1 MSASIIGTLKAILSL
16 DSRQFEQG
24 AKRAQGA
31 AGTLKMGIASVAQAA
46 AGLAA
51 GVASVQTLSA
61 SVAQARQ
68 FGAALAETST
78 LIAGT
83 AEEMRALS
91 EGARELAR
99 AYGTDATEQVRAYYQ
114 AISAGVGSVSDATA
128 LLDTANKLAT
138 GGVTDITTAVDALT
152 TAVNVY
158 KGEGLTATE
167 ASDALFVAMK
177 AGKTTV
183 GELGSSLGAVLPL
196 AQSVGVGFDEVA
208 AGVAA
213 LTKGGISTQESV
225 TGLRAILAA
234 VVKPSKEASDTA
246 KALGIQFDSAA
257 LASKGLAGFLGD
269 IATKTGGSSE
279 ALSLLFGG
287 VEAII
292 PAMALAGQAGVDMN
306 DILGQMANKAGATD
320 EAFQKIAEG
329 LDKRLAVQLGL
340 ARDGMLTI
348 GNVALSGLVPAM
360 EALSSAVRVVG
371 DNLDIAGAA
380 LVGLAA
386 TTIPAMVASLTTMTG
401 GLGLATIATNA
412 LTFALGALRTAI
424 AIAGGPWGIL
434 AGAVASAAAYFLV
447 FRDNAAVAETSAY
460 NVATAEAALRGELEA
475 YATSSSPAARE
486 ESRKRVIAH
495 YETAKAALTAAQAEL
510 ALAEALGENI
520 QPGSLMDQAGP
531 EEGARTLDARRD
543 RVRELAKNAREMA
556 EAIKQTNVTG
566 GGGATIIPPPS
577 AVTPTTKAV
586 VDLGK
591 AGGAAGKKIKDGMTD
606 AEKEAKR
613 LADTLANNVSQA
625 INKVVDSGV
634 DWMLDG
640 FRGGFKGLLDIGKQ
654 TIRELVALFL
664 KNSFTVRVGL
674 GVSGGVAG
682 ATAAAASSGSS
693 MLSGLGLLGN
703 ISSWTSGFIGGI
715 TGPLKAGL
723 SAAMQGGLSAGV
735 KAWTASMN
743 ASAGGVFGTASML
756 GTYVGAGL
764 AGLGI
769 GGLLSGGYSLIGN
782 NPMYTTGIGT
792 AAGFLLGGPIGGIIG
807 GALGGV
813 ANALFGRKLK
823 DSGLEGRYVGGDFT
837 GNTYQF
843 YKGGVFRSDKTK
855 RQALDPEMQ
864 KAIDETLDGMR
875 ISVGGA
881 AAMLGAA
888 ENALEGFSTSFKFST
903 KGMSAEE
910 AQAALQEQLGKIS
923 DQMVAQIFGT
933 PKQVA
938 SGSGIL
944 AIFGHLGKS
953 IPLFNAATKTVYELS
968 DEFKAL
974 QVTGETATE
983 TLTRLAGALSS
994 ANVWMDRL
1002 GKADFAGSLAGAGK
1016 AWDFAEVFG
1025 GTEAMNEAVAA
1036 YYGAFYSDGERLAQA
1051 KKELGASLNLL
1062 GINTLPTSN
1071 KQFRD
1076 LVDQAFGKGD
1086 NELAAKLIQLAPAM
1100 AAITDQTEAL
1110 TDALEDLDRQ
1120 SLFATRA
1127 DARYAATAE
1136 GYRAARAEGVT
1147 ADLLVQ
1153 LIAAVREGNI
1163 NLSRLSAA
1171 QLAEL
1176 QRAALDPAA

>member
-1 MSASIIGTLKAILSL
+1 MEKAANG
-16 DSRQFEQG
+16 G
-24 AKRAQGA
+24 AKAAEREARA
-31 AGTLKMGIASVAQAA
+31 LDKSAQKYLEMIDPMEKYRRKQAELQKL
-46 AGLAA
+46 LAA
-51 GVASVQTLSA
+51 GK
-61 SVAQARQ
+61 
-68 FGAALAETST
+68 
-78 LIAGT
+78 
-83 AEEMRALS
+83 
-91 EGARELAR
+91 
-99 AYGTDATEQVRAYYQ
+99 
-114 AISAGVGSVSDATA
+114 ISA
-128 LLDTANKLAT
+128 
-138 GGVTDITTAVDALT
+138 
-152 TAVNVY
+152 
-158 KGEGLTATE
+158 
-167 ASDALFVAMK
+167 
-177 AGKTTV
+177 
-183 GELGSSLGAVLPL
+183 
-196 AQSVGVGFDEVA
+196 DEY
-208 AGVAA
+208 
-213 LTKGGISTQESV
+213 
-225 TGLRAILAA
+225 R
-234 VVKPSKEASDTA
+234 
-246 KALGIQFDSAA
+246 
-257 LASKGLAGFLGD
+257 
-269 IATKTGGSSE
+269 
-279 ALSLLFGG
+279 
-287 VEAII
+287 
-292 PAMALAGQAGVDMN
+292 MALA
-306 DILGQMANKAGATD
+306 
-320 EAFQKIAEG
+320 KIASEMG
-329 LDKRLAVQLGL
+329 EDNPVFDEFRNAVG
-340 ARDGMLTI
+340 
-348 GNVALSGLVPAM
+348 
-360 EALSSAVRVVG
+360 SA
-371 DNLDIAGAA
+371 
-380 LVGLAA
+380 
-386 TTIPAMVASLTTMTG
+386 
-401 GLGLATIATNA
+401 
-412 LTFALGALRTAI
+412 
-424 AIAGGPWGIL
+424 
-434 AGAVASAAAYFLV
+434 
-447 FRDNAAVAETSAY
+447 
-460 NVATAEAALRGELEA
+460 
-475 YATSSSPAARE
+475 
-486 ESRKRVIAH
+486 
-495 YETAKAALTAAQAEL
+495 
-510 ALAEALGENI
+510 
-520 QPGSLMDQAGP
+520 
-531 EEGARTLDARRD
+531 
-543 RVRELAKNAREMA
+543 
-556 EAIKQTNVTG
+556 
-566 GGGATIIPPPS
+566 
-577 AVTPTTKAV
+577 
-586 VDLGK
+586 
-591 AGGAAGKKIKDGMTD
+591 
-606 AEKEAKR
+606 
-613 LADTLANNVSQA
+613 
-625 INKVVDSGV
+625 V

-640 FRGGFKGLLDIGKQ
+640 FEGGFKGLLNIAKNTLKQ
-654 TIRELVALFL
+654 IISMFL
-664 KNSFTVRVGL
+664 TNRITLSLGL
-674 GVSGGVAG
+674 GVSGGIGGAVAAG
-682 ATAAAASSGSS
+682 AASSAMSTAGMALSGASLFSNIGSS
-693 MLSGLGLLGN
+693 IGS
-703 ISSWTSGFIGGI
+703 FIGGI
-715 TGPLKAGL
+715 TNPLKYALATATKSGL
-723 SAAMQGGLSAGV
+723 TAGV
-735 KAWTASMN
+735 KSWVALMN
-743 ASAGGVFGTASML
+743 DSAAGAFGTASML

-792 AAGFLLGGPIGGIIG
+792 AAGFLIGGPIGGIIG

-855 RQALDPEMQ
+855 RKALDPEMQ
-864 KAIDETLDGMR
+864 RAIDETLDGMR

-923 DQMVAQIFGT
+923 DEMVAQIFGT

-953 IPLFNAATKTVYELS
+953 IPLFSGATKTVYELS

-974 QVTGETATE
+974 QITGETATE
-983 TLTRLAGALSS
+983 TLNRLTGAFSS

-1002 GKADFAGSLAGAGK
+1002 GKADFLKSLAGAGK